1 MIRLLLAL
9 LLMVSGYASVATW
22 WILKEPSRLQAAE
35 RKVLAESAK
44 IQRETFNAGEAARDE
59 VREVFYPIKDELRA
73 TAVDVLCVGE
83 FDSRVQSSLEKA
95 RTAANIASGLPT
107 AVNTPSARTASD
119 KRDSLGERRSPVG
132 RRDP

>member
-83 FDSRVQSSLEKA
+83 FDSRVQAALEKA
-95 RTAANIASGLPT
+95 RTAANIASGLPA
-107 AVNTPSARTASD
+107 AVNTPGARTASD
-119 KRDSLGERRSPVG
+119 KRGSLGERRPTVG

>member
-83 FDSRVQSSLEKA
+83 FDSRVQAALEKA
-95 RTAANIASGLPT
+95 RTAANIASGLPA
-107 AVNTPSARTASD
+107 AVNTPGARTASD
-119 KRDSLGERRSPVG
+119 KRGSLDERRTTVG

>member
-83 FDSRVQSSLEKA
+83 FDSRVQSALEKA
-95 RTAANIASGLPT
+95 RTAANIAGGLPT
-107 AVNTPSARTASD
+107 AVNTPGARTASD
-119 KRDSLGERRSPVG
+119 KRGSLGERRPAVG

>member
-83 FDSRVQSSLEKA
+83 FDSRVQAALEKA
-95 RTAANIASGLPT
+95 RTAANIASGLPA
-107 AVNTPSARTASD
+107 AVNTPGARTASD
-119 KRDSLGERRSPVG
+119 KRGSLGERRTTVG